1 MSNRNDGGTGQV
13 ARRRQVV
20 VDATTSEQLDQ
31 EMATGLTAAGRR
43 AIQFSKAI
51 GEAGPSTAPMLTHIL
66 GLDQD
71 RV

>member
-1 MSNRNDGGTGQV
+1 MTAIRAVKQQV
-13 ARRRQVV
+13 E
-20 VDATTSEQLDQ
+20 VDATTSEQLDS

-43 AIQFSKAI
+43 QAQFSRAV